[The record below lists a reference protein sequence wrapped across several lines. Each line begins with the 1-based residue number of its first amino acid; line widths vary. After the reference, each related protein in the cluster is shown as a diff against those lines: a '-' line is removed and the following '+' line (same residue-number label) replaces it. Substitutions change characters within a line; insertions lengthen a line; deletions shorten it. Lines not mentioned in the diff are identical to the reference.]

1 MKGKTIGQDHCVK
14 VRKNAKLLPPP
25 VVTAV
30 TPAFGTR
37 MVLFSSS
44 QRPSMN
50 SRWVKSESLLN
61 DADKA
66 CSPKPGGPLKP
77 RLDAVQ
83 KKIEVQVSRLD
94 EMHKSMKA
102 KDDEIFQKLVTS
114 IKENNAPYTTILST
128 DLDRARQ
135 LSRGVFLASVALEK
149 IEIKLSSANDFGDL
163 VIVLSP
169 AMAVV
174 KNLRS
179 SLTPLVPEMEEELG
193 LISELLS
200 GILVDAGQ
208 VGGYTIN
215 FETANEEAV
224 RMIDE
229 AAATVDQKMKEE
241 FPGMPDLPAVMPA
254 A

>member
-1 MKGKTIGQDHCVK
+1 
-14 VRKNAKLLPPP
+14 
-25 VVTAV
+25 
-30 TPAFGTR
+30 
-37 MVLFSSS
+37 
-44 QRPSMN
+44 MN
-50 SRWVKSESLLN
+50 SRWVKSESILN
-61 DADKA
+61 DSDKA
-66 CSPKPGGPLKP
+66 SSPKPGGPLKP

-83 KKIEVQVSRLD
+83 KKIQVQITRLD
-94 EMHKSMKA
+94 EMHKSMKE
-102 KDDEIFQKLVTS
+102 KDEEIFSKLAAS
-114 IKENNAPYTTILST
+114 IKENNATYTTLLSA

-135 LSRGVFLASVALEK
+135 LSRAVFLARVALEK
-149 IEIKLSSANDFGDL
+149 IEARLSSASDFGDL

-174 KNLRS
+174 KNIRS

-224 RMIDE
+224 RLIDE

-241 FPGMPDLPAVMPA
+241 FPGIPDLQAAIPAL
-254 A
+254 

>member
-1 MKGKTIGQDHCVK
+1 
-14 VRKNAKLLPPP
+14 
-25 VVTAV
+25 
-30 TPAFGTR
+30 
-37 MVLFSSS
+37 
-44 QRPSMN
+44 MN
-50 SRWVKSESLLN
+50 SRWVKSESILN
-61 DADKA
+61 DGDKA
-66 CSPKPGGPLKP
+66 SSPKPGGPLKP

-83 KKIEVQVSRLD
+83 KKIQVQISRLD
-94 EMHKSMKA
+94 EMHKSMKE
-102 KDDEIFQKLVTS
+102 KDEEIFLKLVAS
-114 IKENNAPYTTILST
+114 IKENNATYTTLLSA

-135 LSRGVFLASVALEK
+135 LSRAVFLSRVALEK
-149 IEIKLSSANDFGDL
+149 IEARLSSASDFGDL

-208 VGGYTIN
+208 VGGYIIN

-224 RMIDE
+224 RLIDE
-229 AAATVDQKMKEE
+229 ATATVDQKMKEE
-241 FPGMPDLPAVMPA
+241 FPGIPDLQTAIPAL
-254 A
+254 